1 MYWTDL
7 QQTFRIGTHMGGH
20 DHFDFLRDGSRD
32 VAIVTDFDAE
42 RRKWAYP
49 TFILSFHSAVA

>member
-1 MYWTDL
+1 
-7 QQTFRIGTHMGGH
+7 MGGH

-32 VAIVTDFDAE
+32 VAIVTDFDAK